1 MKRIVIS
8 ILILGLNSSSAVLAI
23 EDTGTNIWNGV
34 AHSIYQLDDID
45 REKLKEY
52 KKLYNYYL
60 SINDNEKA
68 DVYLEKINTMLN
80 EIRIW

>member
-1 MKRIVIS
+1 MKRIAIS
-8 ILILGLNSSSAVLAI
+8 ILILGLNSNGAVLAI

-34 AHSIYQLDDID
+34 SYSIYQLDDID
-45 REKLKEY
+45 KEKLKEY

-68 DVYLEKINTMLN
+68 DVYLEKINKMLN